1 VRPPNRAA
9 TLVEPTLVLSR
20 VLALSHRGDH
30 RALPEN
36 TLAAFAA
43 AQAAGADG
51 IEADVRLSA
60 DGRPVLFHDRVA
72 PGGRPVA
79 ELTAAELSA
88 AAGYPVPLLDEAL
101 ERWGDLLWNVEI
113 KVPAAL
119 AATGE
124 VIARFASRRR
134 IVATSFWHD
143 LVPPLVALA
152 GVEGG
157 LVMASHPAGPTAL
170 AAMVEDLPASARIH
184 TVVWSWEVFDQR
196 LLTQAAALGLQS
208 WVYGVETA
216 AEHQRCIEMASAGLA
231 AVITDRLD
239 LLRSPRL

>member
-1 VRPPNRAA
+1 M
-9 TLVEPTLVLSR
+9 
-20 VLALSHRGDH
+20 LALSHRGNL
-30 RALPEN
+30 RPFGVSGGPPEN

-51 IEADVRLSA
+51 IETDVRLSA
-60 DGRPVLFHDRVA
+60 DGRPVLFHDRIA

-88 AAGYPVPLLDEAL
+88 AAGYPVPVLDEAL
-101 ERWGDLLWNVEI
+101 ERWGNVLWNVEV
-113 KVPAAL
+113 KTPAAL
-119 AATGE
+119 AAVGE

-134 IVATSFWHD
+134 LLVSSFWHD

-157 LVMASHPAGPTAL
+157 LVMASRPASQAAL
-170 AAMVEDLPASARIH
+170 AGVVAGLPESAAQCIR
-184 TVVWSWEVFDQR
+184 TVVWSWEVFDGE
-196 LLTQAAALGLQS
+196 LLAQAGALGLTS

-216 AEHQRCIEMASAGLA
+216 AEHRRCRELADAGLA

-239 LLRSPRL
+239 RLRAPR

>member
-1 VRPPNRAA
+1 
-9 TLVEPTLVLSR
+9 

-43 AQAAGADG
+43 AQAVGADG
-51 IEADVRLSA
+51 IETDVRLSA

-88 AAGYPVPLLDEAL
+88 AVGYPVPLLDEAL
-101 ERWGDLLWNVEI
+101 ERWGDLLWNVEV

-119 AATGE
+119 AVTGE

-157 LVMASHPAGPTAL
+157 LVMASRPAGPAAL
-170 AAMVEDLPASARIH
+170 AAVVEDLPASAAARIH

-196 LLTQAAALGLQS
+196 LLLQAAALGLRS

-239 LLRSPRL
+239 LLRSPRP